1 MKLVADSLKRVNL
14 AIQEAAD
21 GDRPVAITP
30 RSKPNILVASAD
42 FEGECTFEAVPLPR
56 GARVGA
62 LTLHCFALRAQAE
75 AQLPHAI
82 FRSANGL
89 YAVGMPDSM
98 QMLHAVTNQ
107 LRCSVPWETDQ
118 YPNSA

>member
-30 RSKPNILVASAD
+30 RSKPDIFVASID
-42 FEGECTFEAVPLPR
+42 IEDGCTFEAVPLPR
-56 GARVGA
+56 GVREVGA
-62 LTLHCFALRAQAE
+62 LTLHCFALRTQAE
-75 AQLPHAI
+75 TQFPYAI
-82 FRSANGL
+82 FRSTNGL

-98 QMLHAVTNQ
+98 QMLHVVTNQ
-107 LRCSVPWETDQ
+107 LRCPVPWETDQ
-118 YPNSA
+118 YPN